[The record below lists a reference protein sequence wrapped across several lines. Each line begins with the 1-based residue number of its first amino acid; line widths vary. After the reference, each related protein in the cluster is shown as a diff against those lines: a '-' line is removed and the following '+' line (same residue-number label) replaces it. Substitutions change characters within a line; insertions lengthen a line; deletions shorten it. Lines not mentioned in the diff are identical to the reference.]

1 MCVCISVCVRACA
14 SSSSSSSSS
23 LLHLGRRARA
33 SERALSVPALLS
45 ADRRCHHR
53 LGTASFFVSFFFFF
67 IFNGLRPLSLYLY
80 ICINEQNGRCSE
92 ISEQNRA
99 PIIRSALFSRTQ
111 ALLFRPCVCP
121 FCLAT
126 AVIAPRH
133 RRNARRVFFCAFI
146 KSESAMRASIVL
158 AQLFLSLSFSFVYK
172 FGAHARERRWPQR

>member
-1 MCVCISVCVRACA
+1 MSVRAPPLPPPPPPPC
-14 SSSSSSSSS
+14 ST
-23 LLHLGRRARA
+23 LEGVRARA
-33 SERALSVPALLS
+33 SELSPSPRYLAQTDVATTVSVPLRFLF
-45 ADRRCHHR
+45 R
-53 LGTASFFVSFFFFF
+53 FFFFF